1 MKTFVGVFSG
11 LLIASTPAAQ
21 VAPADLTKTS
31 ADSLSSGVP
40 QRDVFDVLKRL
51 LNKDIE
57 PEVALGPPIG
67 LQWALLPTVSYNP
80 VYGVAVGVSLNGAGR
95 RGILSERYSS
105 VAISGSLSTT
115 GQIQFL
121 LRGDTFTPDGGYLLK
136 TDVRYLD
143 TERSTW
149 GLGPTTASQ
158 EEYPMQ
164 FKLVRVYGTLYRR
177 MSGPVFV
184 GLGYHFDQFSDIVD
198 TRAENGE
205 VTPFSSYSNGTPSIT
220 TAAGISLD
228 ILADTRDNLVNA
240 TRGFYSSLSLRDYY
254 EQMGS
259 DAHWQELW
267 VESRVYT
274 PIPASSRHI
283 LAFWFYGWM
292 TFGPAPY
299 LNLPTNGWDTYG
311 RGGRGYLAG
320 RIRGADQ
327 IYVESEYRRVL
338 TSDGLLGAVAF
349 VNLTLTTELET
360 GTFGPRDVA
369 GGLGLRI
376 KFNKR
381 SNMNLTIDYGIGTE
395 GQRGIFLGMTEV
407 F

>member
-1 MKTFVGVFSG
+1 
-11 LLIASTPAAQ
+11 
-21 VAPADLTKTS
+21 
-31 ADSLSSGVP
+31 
-40 QRDVFDVLKRL
+40 
-51 LNKDIE
+51 
-57 PEVALGPPIG
+57 
-67 LQWALLPTVSYNP
+67 
-80 VYGVAVGVSLNGAGR
+80 
-95 RGILSERYSS
+95 
-105 VAISGSLSTT
+105 
-115 GQIQFL
+115 
-121 LRGDTFTPDGGYLLK
+121 
-136 TDVRYLD
+136 
-143 TERSTW
+143 
-149 GLGPTTASQ
+149 
-158 EEYPMQ
+158 MQ
-164 FKLVRVYGTLYRR
+164 FKLMRVYGTVYRR

-184 GLGYHFDQFSDIVD
+184 GAGYHFDQFSDIVD

-205 VTPFSSYSNGTPSIT
+205 VTPFSTYSNGTPSIT

-274 PIPASSRHI
+274 LIPASSRHV

-311 RGGRGYLAG
+311 RGARGYLAG

-349 VNLTLTTELET
+349 VNLTLTTEPET
-360 GTFGPRDVA
+360 GTFGTHDAA
-369 GGLGLRI
+369 GGVGLRI

-381 SNMNLTIDYGIGTE
+381 SNMNLTIDYGIGSE
-395 GQRGIFLGMTEV
+395 GQRGLFLGMTEV

>member
-1 MKTFVGVFSG
+1 M
-11 LLIASTPAAQ
+11 LLATALQCAVAVSYAGAAQ

-31 ADSLSSGVP
+31 ADSVSSGVP
-40 QRDVFDVLKRL
+40 QRDVFDILKQL
-51 LNKDIE
+51 LNRDIE
-57 PEVALGPPIG
+57 PEVSLSPPIG

-80 VYGVAVGVSLNGAGR
+80 VYGVALGGSLNGAGR
-95 RGILSERYSS
+95 RGLLSERYSS
-105 VAISGSLSTT
+105 VAISGSFSTT
-115 GQIQFL
+115 GQIQLL
-121 LRGDTFTPDGGYLLK
+121 LRSDAFSPGGGYLLK

-149 GLGPTTASQ
+149 GLGPTSAAQ

-164 FKLVRVYGTLYRR
+164 FKLVRVYGTVYRR

-184 GLGYHFDQFSDIVD
+184 GAGYHFDQFSNIID

-205 VTPFSSYSNGTPSIT
+205 VTPFSSYSNGTPSVT

-240 TRGFYSSLSLRDYY
+240 TKGFSSGLSLRDYY

-274 PIPASSRHI
+274 HLPASSRHV

-311 RGGRGYLAG
+311 RGARGYLAG
-320 RIRGADQ
+320 RIRGTDQ
-327 IYVESEYRRVL
+327 MYVESEYRRVL
-338 TSDGLLGAVAF
+338 TSDGLLGAVGF
-349 VNLTLTTELET
+349 VNLTLTTEPET
-360 GTFGPRDVA
+360 GTFGTTDVA
-369 GGLGLRI
+369 GGVGLRI

-381 SNMNLTIDYGIGTE
+381 SNMNLTIDYGVGSE
-395 GQRGIFLGMTEV
+395 GQRGLFLGMTEV

>member
-1 MKTFVGVFSG
+1 MKTLGGAFGALFVVS
-11 LLIASTPAAQ
+11 AVAAQ

-31 ADSLSSGVP
+31 ADSVSSGVP
-40 QRDVFDVLKRL
+40 QRDVFDILKQL
-51 LNKDIE
+51 LNRDID
-57 PEVALGPPIG
+57 PEVALSPPIG
-67 LQWALLPTVSYNP
+67 LQWALLPSVSYNP
-80 VYGVAVGVSLNGAGR
+80 VYGVALGASLNGAGR
-95 RGILSERYSS
+95 RGLMSERYSS
-105 VAISGSLSTT
+105 VAISGSYSTT

-121 LRGDTFTPDGGYLLK
+121 LRGDTFTPGGNYLLK

-149 GLGPTTASQ
+149 GLGPTSALQ

-184 GLGYHFDQFSDIVD
+184 GAGYHFDQFSDIVD
-198 TRAENGE
+198 ARAENGE
-205 VTPFSSYSNGTPSIT
+205 ATPFSIYSNGTPSIT
-220 TAAGISLD
+220 TAAGISLN
-228 ILADTRDNLVNA
+228 ILADTRDNLVNS
-240 TRGFYSSLSLRDYY
+240 TRGFYSALSLRDYY

-274 PIPASSRHI
+274 HLPASSRHV

-311 RGGRGYLAG
+311 RGARGYLAG

-327 IYVESEYRRVL
+327 MYLESEYRRVL

-349 VNLTLTTELET
+349 VNLTLTTEPET
-360 GTFGPRDVA
+360 ETFGTYDA
-369 GGLGLRI
+369 GGGVGLRI

-381 SNMNLTIDYGIGTE
+381 SNMNLTIDYGIGSE
-395 GQRGIFLGMTEV
+395 GQRGLFLGMTEV